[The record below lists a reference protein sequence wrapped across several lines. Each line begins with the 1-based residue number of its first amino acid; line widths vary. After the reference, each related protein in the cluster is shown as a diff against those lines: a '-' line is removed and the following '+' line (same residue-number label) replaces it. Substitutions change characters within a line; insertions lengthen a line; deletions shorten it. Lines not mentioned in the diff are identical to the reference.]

1 MGPEKP
7 PAVDDH
13 NQSEVKKLNGHPESG
28 VVQVWPVES
37 RFKKEPDSQLTWVS
51 VVVCPGPLHQSEREE
66 ECLSEHSEPGCLAQG
81 VLHHFLK
88 RARDPFS
95 DTRVCVWTRTRTLY
109 RYQTCLHLGSSS
121 APPAVNWPSDL
132 SLLHTLTGWK
142 QPKKR
147 AEISPDLPSLWPFV
161 CL

>member
-13 NQSEVKKLNGHPESG
+13 NQSEVKKLNGYPDPESG
-28 VVQVWPVES
+28 VMQVWLVES
-37 RFKKEPDSQLTWVS
+37 RWVKKDPIRNW
-51 VVVCPGPLHQSEREE
+51 R
-66 ECLSEHSEPGCLAQG
+66 ECLSLSVQVRSISLNVRKNVSLNTLSQDVLLKEFSTISWNAHAIHSAT
-81 VLHHFLK
+81 H
-88 RARDPFS
+88 
-95 DTRVCVWTRTRTLY
+95 VCVWTRTKTLY

-132 SLLHTLTGWK
+132 SLLDTLTGW
-142 QPKKR
+142 KR